1 MHPLNAVTI
10 AFVSRGD
17 TLSSC
22 DIATLASCTP
32 TRVSVT
38 LSAKDASRSMSAS
51 EYLCEYAKLT
61 CNETRRHNNCPYVP
75 IHAEIKIDS
84 PRRNRE
90 ADRRWC
96 PPSAHRPRPAR
107 RPRGRTRAGRGRA
120 RRTRRRRRNRRERPG
135 NSAKLFYFFDSPEKH
150 NVHMGKQLENKK
162 KYSRRPPRPPWPRA
176 YANRSRRPASSST
189 APRGTA
195 SRRPP

>member
-61 CNETRRHNNCPYVP
+61 CNETRRHNNCPYGNK
-75 IHAEIKIDS
+75 KINA

-96 PPSAHRPRPAR
+96 PPSARRPRPAR
-107 RPRGRTRAGRGRA
+107 RPRGRTRAGRERA

-135 NSAKLFYFFDSPEKH
+135 NSAKLFYSGDSPEKH
-150 NVHMGKQLENKK
+150 NVHTGKQLENKN
-162 KYSRRPPRPPWPRA
+162 KYSPRPPRQPSPRA